1 MKEYLMTPGPTPV
14 PERVLTAMSGPII
27 HHRAP
32 KFEEIMA
39 DVREGLKY
47 LYKTQKEVII
57 HASSGTG
64 AMEAAIINTLSPGDS
79 VITVRGG
86 KFGERWAEIATAYGV
101 NPINIDVPWGQAVKP
116 SQIEETL
123 AANKNVKAVLIQA
136 SETSTGVGH
145 PVKEIAD
152 IVKKKDDTILIVD
165 AISALGVIPLPVDEW
180 GLDVVVAGSQKGLML
195 PPGLAFA
202 SVSDKAWEFVSRST
216 LPKYYFN
223 FKKEEKNLAKNQ
235 NAYTPAVSLIVGLRE
250 ALAIIKEI
258 GLEKLFDRF
267 AVMADATRKGALGM
281 GLELLAPDS
290 PSNSI
295 TAIKAPADIA
305 GGDIVKG
312 LRKVYGITVAGGQD
326 SLKGKI
332 FRIAHMGWVD
342 RLDIIMTLA
351 AVEMTL
357 KSLGFNVKLGSGVSA
372 AEDILKNLE

>member
-1 MKEYLMTPGPTPV
+1 
-14 PERVLTAMSGPII
+14 
-27 HHRAP
+27 
-32 KFEEIMA
+32 
-39 DVREGLKY
+39 
-47 LYKTQKEVII
+47 
-57 HASSGTG
+57 
-64 AMEAAIINTLSPGDS
+64 MEAAVVNTLSAGDT

-86 KFGERWAEIATAYGV
+86 KFGERWAEIADVYGV
-101 NPINIDVPWGQAVKP
+101 KSINIDVPWGQAVKP
-116 SQIEETL
+116 AQIEEAL
-123 AANKNVKAVLIQA
+123 AANMDVKAVLIQA

-152 IVKKKDDTILIVD
+152 IVKKKADTILIVD

-202 SVSDKAWEFVSRST
+202 SVSEKAWEFASRST

-250 ALAIIKEI
+250 ALAIVKEI

-267 AVMADATRKGALGM
+267 AVMADATRKGAVGM
-281 GLELLAPDS
+281 GLELFAPTS

-312 LRKVYGITVAGGQD
+312 LRTVYGITVAGGQD
-326 SLKGKI
+326 ALKGKI

-342 RLDIIMTLA
+342 RFDIIMTLS

-357 KSLGFNVKLGSGVSA
+357 KNLGFDVKLGSGVSA
-372 AEDILKNLE
+372 AENILRNLE

>member
-14 PERVLTAMSGPII
+14 PERVLMAMSGPII

-32 KFEEIMA
+32 KFEAIMA

-47 LYKTQKEVII
+47 LFKTKKEVII

-64 AMEAAIINTLSPGDS
+64 AMEAAIINTLSAGDS

-101 NPINIDVPWGQAVKP
+101 NTINIDVPWGQAVKP
-116 SQIEETL
+116 AQIEETL
-123 AANKNVKAVLIQA
+123 AANKDVKAVLIQA

-152 IVKKKDDTILIVD
+152 IVRKKSDTILIVD
-165 AISALGVIPLPVDEW
+165 AISALGVIPLPTDDW

-250 ALAIIKEI
+250 ALAIVKEI
-258 GLEKLFDRF
+258 GLEKLFERF
-267 AVMADATRKGALGM
+267 AVMADATRKGAVGM
-281 GLELLAPDS
+281 GLELFAPDS

-312 LRKVYGITVAGGQD
+312 LRTVYGITVAGGQD

-357 KSLGFNVKLGSGVSA
+357 KKLGFGVKLGSGVSA

>member
-1 MKEYLMTPGPTPV
+1 MTPGPTPV

-32 KFEEIMA
+32 KFEGILA
-39 DVREGLKY
+39 DVRDGLKY
-47 LYKTQKEVII
+47 LFKTNKEVII

-64 AMEAAIINTLSPGDS
+64 AMEAAVVNTLSAGDT

-86 KFGERWAEIATAYGV
+86 KFGERWTEIATAYGV
-101 NPINIDVPWGQAVKP
+101 KTINIDVPWGQAVKP
-116 SQIEETL
+116 AQVEETL
-123 AANKNVKAVLIQA
+123 AANKDVKAVFVQA

-152 IVKKKDDTILIVD
+152 IVKKKADTILVVD
-165 AISALGVIPLPVDEW
+165 AISALGVIPLPADEW

-195 PPGLAFA
+195 PPGLAFV
-202 SVSDKAWEFVSRST
+202 SISDKAWEFVSRST

-223 FKKEEKNLAKNQ
+223 FKKEEKNLLKNQ

-250 ALAIIKEI
+250 ALAIVKEI
-258 GLEKLFDRF
+258 GLEKLFNRF
-267 AVMADATRKGALGM
+267 AVMADATRKGAIGM

-312 LRKVYGITVAGGQD
+312 LRTVYGITVAGGQD

-342 RLDIIMTLA
+342 RFDIIMTLA

-357 KSLGFNVKLGSGVSA
+357 KNLGFGVKLGSGVSA

>member
-1 MKEYLMTPGPTPV
+1 MKEFLMTPGPTPV
-14 PERVLTAMSGPII
+14 PERVLMAMSGPII

-32 KFEEIMA
+32 KFEGILGE
-39 DVREGLKY
+39 VREGLKY
-47 LYKTQKEVII
+47 LFKTKNEVII

-64 AMEAAIINTLSPGDS
+64 AMEAAVVNTLSAGDT

-86 KFGERWAEIATAYGV
+86 KFGERWAEIATVYGV
-101 NPINIDVPWGQAVKP
+101 TTVNIDVPWGEAVKP
-116 SQIEETL
+116 AQIEEAL
-123 AANKNVKAVLIQA
+123 SAHKDAKAVLIQA

-152 IVKKKDDTILIVD
+152 IVRKRDGTILIVD

-180 GLDVVVAGSQKGLML
+180 ALDVVVAGSQKGLML

-202 SVSDKAWEFVSRST
+202 SVSDKAWEFAKRST

-223 FKKEEKNLAKNQ
+223 FAKEQKNLAKNQ

-250 ALAIIKEI
+250 ALLIIKEI

-267 AVMADATRKGALGM
+267 AVMADATRAGAVGM
-281 GLELLAPDS
+281 GLELFAPTS

-295 TAIKAPADIA
+295 TAIKAPANIA

-312 LRKVYGITVAGGQD
+312 LRTGHGITVAGGQD

-342 RLDIIMTLA
+342 GLDIIMTLG
-351 AVEMTL
+351 AVEMVL
-357 KSLGFNVKLGSGVSA
+357 SGLGFNVKLGSGVAA
-372 AEDILKNLE
+372 AEDILKKLT

>member
-86 KFGERWAEIATAYGV
+86 KFGERWSEIATVYGV

-116 SQIEETL
+116 SQIEEAL
-123 AANKNVKAVLIQA
+123 AANKDVKAVLIQA

-152 IVKKKDDTILIVD
+152 IVKKKDGTILIVD

-250 ALAIIKEI
+250 ALPRCR
-258 GLEKLFDRF
+258 DR
-267 AVMADATRKGALGM
+267 A
-281 GLELLAPDS
+281 
-290 PSNSI
+290 
-295 TAIKAPADIA
+295 
-305 GGDIVKG
+305 
-312 LRKVYGITVAGGQD
+312 
-326 SLKGKI
+326 
-332 FRIAHMGWVD
+332 W
-342 RLDIIMTLA
+342 
-351 AVEMTL
+351 
-357 KSLGFNVKLGSGVSA
+357 
-372 AEDILKNLE
+372 

>member
-1 MKEYLMTPGPTPV
+1 MTPGPTPV

-32 KFEEIMA
+32 KFEGILA
-39 DVREGLKY
+39 DVRDGLKY
-47 LYKTQKEVII
+47 LFKTNKEVII

-64 AMEAAIINTLSPGDS
+64 AMEAAVVNTLSAGDT

-86 KFGERWAEIATAYGV
+86 KFGERWTEIATAYGV
-101 NPINIDVPWGQAVKP
+101 KAINIDVPWGQAVKP
-116 SQIEETL
+116 AQVEETL
-123 AANKNVKAVLIQA
+123 AANKDVKAVFIQA

-152 IVKKKDDTILIVD
+152 IVKKKADTILVVD

-195 PPGLAFA
+195 PPGLAFV
-202 SVSDKAWEFVSRST
+202 SISDKAWEFVSRST

-223 FKKEEKNLAKNQ
+223 FKKEEKNLLKNQ

-250 ALAIIKEI
+250 ALAIVKEI
-258 GLEKLFDRF
+258 GLEKLFNRF
-267 AVMADATRKGALGM
+267 AVMADATRKGAIGM

-312 LRKVYGITVAGGQD
+312 LRTVYGITVAGGQD

-342 RLDIIMTLA
+342 RFDIIMTLA

-357 KSLGFNVKLGSGVSA
+357 KNLGFGVKLGSGVSA